1 MSNKI
6 ISGQI
11 ENIESTIIGKSDPDD
26 YNVDIQTFIYLKH
39 NKKYKVKGK
48 VKDLKK
54 GDIISL
60 IKEDEVLFN
69 YDNKVENY
77 LIITPETMKKIKR
90 KRLYLILASFLTGI
104 YPISYGITYLIDL
117 FLYSGN
123 SMSYFIETK
132 NIVIV
137 SYTFF
142 MMFAFLISSVVIL
155 FNIPSKKI
163 IRQVNDIIKEED
175 SLKTIK
181 EKNLQKVS

>member
-1 MSNKI
+1 MTNKI
-6 ISGQI
+6 ISGEI
-11 ENIESTIIGKSDPDD
+11 ENIETIVLEKSDPDD

-54 GDIISL
+54 GDTISL

-163 IRQVNDIIKEED
+163 IKQVDDIIKEED

-181 EKNLQKVS
+181 EKNLQEVS

>member
-26 YNVDIQTFIYLKH
+26 YNVDIQTFIYLMH

-69 YDNKVENY
+69 YNNKVENY

-155 FNIPSKKI
+155 LNIPSKKI

>member
-1 MSNKI
+1 
-6 ISGQI
+6 
-11 ENIESTIIGKSDPDD
+11 
-26 YNVDIQTFIYLKH
+26 
-39 NKKYKVKGK
+39 
-48 VKDLKK
+48 
-54 GDIISL
+54 
-60 IKEDEVLFN
+60 
-69 YDNKVENY
+69 
-77 LIITPETMKKIKR
+77 MKKIKR

-137 SYTFF
+137 LYTFF

>member
-11 ENIESTIIGKSDPDD
+11 ENIESTIIGKSYPDD

-69 YDNKVENY
+69 YNNKVENY
-77 LIITPETMKKIKR
+77 LIITPKTIKKMKR

-104 YPISYGITYLIDL
+104 YPISYSITYLIDL

-163 IRQVNDIIKEED
+163 IKQVDDIIKEED

>member
-26 YNVDIQTFIYLKH
+26 YNVDIQTFIYLMH

-77 LIITPETMKKIKR
+77 LIIMPETMKKIKK

-117 FLYSGN
+117 FLYAGN
-123 SMSYFIETK
+123 STSYFIETT

-142 MMFAFLISSVVIL
+142 MMFAFLISSIVIL

-163 IRQVNDIIKEED
+163 IRQVDDIVKEKD
-175 SLKTIK
+175 SLRTTK
-181 EKNLQKVS
+181 EKSLENVT

>member
-26 YNVDIQTFIYLKH
+26 YNVDIQTFIYLMH

-69 YDNKVENY
+69 YNNKVENY
-77 LIITPETMKKIKR
+77 LIITPKTIKKMKR

-104 YPISYGITYLIDL
+104 YPISYSITYLIDL

-155 FNIPSKKI
+155 LNIPSKKI

>member
-1 MSNKI
+1 MTNKI
-6 ISGQI
+6 ISGEI
-11 ENIESTIIGKSDPDD
+11 ENIETTIIGKSDPDD
-26 YNVDIQTFIYLKH
+26 YNVDIQTFIYLMH

-69 YDNKVENY
+69 YNNKVENY
-77 LIITPETMKKIKR
+77 LIITPKTIKKMKR

-104 YPISYGITYLIDL
+104 YPISYSITYLIDL

-137 SYTFF
+137 LYTFF
-142 MMFAFLISSVVIL
+142 MMFAFLISSIVIL
-155 FNIPSKKI
+155 LNIPSKKI

-181 EKNLQKVS
+181 EKKLTKS

>member
-77 LIITPETMKKIKR
+77 LIITPETIKKMKR

-104 YPISYGITYLIDL
+104 YPISYSITYLIDL

-163 IRQVNDIIKEED
+163 IKQVDDIIKEED

>member
-26 YNVDIQTFIYLKH
+26 YNVDIQNFIYLKN

-54 GDIISL
+54 GDTISL

-155 FNIPSKKI
+155 LNIPSKKI

>member
-26 YNVDIQTFIYLKH
+26 YNVDIQTFIYLMP

-155 FNIPSKKI
+155 LNIPSKKI